1 VIDVE
6 LEAPRW
12 LSVNARHQIESPR
25 RVWRVGVL
33 FKMGSWAGLTRLKG
47 IARGSLGGLIAMVA
61 IVRKAPR
68 RLF

>member
-1 VIDVE
+1 MIEVE
-6 LEAPRW
+6 WEAPRR
-12 LSVNARHQIESPR
+12 LSVSARHQIESPR

-33 FKMGSWAGLTRLKG
+33 FKMGSWAGLARLKG
-47 IARGSLGGLIAMVA
+47 IARGRLCGLIAMVA